1 MKKLKKGIDK
11 GINLVATKSK
21 EIVDT
26 TLVKKEIADLE
37 EEKHLTFQA
46 LGQIVYKMSQENTDE
61 AAAIQEKCKIISGL
75 EEQIAVKEEELKK
88 IAQEAQEA
96 LGKSICASC
105 GSAVDEES
113 KFCGN
118 CGARIVKVEQ

>member
-46 LGQIVYKMSQENTDE
+46 LGQIVYKMYQENTDE
-61 AAAIQEKCKIISGL
+61 EATIKEKCQIIKDL
-75 EEQIAVKEEELKK
+75 DEKIAVKEAELKK
-88 IAQEAQEA
+88 IFQEAQEA
-96 LGKSICASC
+96 LGKSVCASC
-105 GSAVDEES
+105 GTVVDEES

-118 CGARIVKVEQ
+118 CGARIDKVE